1 MATTTHPRIAIIGG
15 GPGPLVLALTLYRR
29 GIPSTVYKR
38 DTSVDSRAHI
48 GGMLDLKYESG
59 QRALSENGL
68 EETFARN
75 SRPEAATIPGY
86 DSAGN
91 VPFVQDPDP
100 NRNPKDISPE
110 IDRSVLRKILLD
122 AIPSDAV
129 KWGHA
134 LASVR
139 DLGNGLRE
147 LTSANGNTAV
157 VDILVGADG
166 ANSRVRP
173 LVSAAVPTYTGV
185 TGAEISIAPEDT
197 KKPELQDAVELVGRG
212 SMFSWGPEKMFGS
225 QLNGDG
231 RIRTYAWFPAPTDWK
246 LPGDPAEA
254 RKVLL
259 EIVKDWTPSFRK
271 LIEHCDDNAIYQRPL
286 YRLPLDHKWEHVP
299 GVTILGDAAHLASP
313 SGGGE
318 GANLTML
325 DALELGIVLANA
337 INGGRSVEEREEAIA
352 VWEEERMTVAN
363 RIAVISDENL
373 QACVSPDAP
382 ASVPKAMAKF
392 VAEQKE
398 RQKA

>member
-1 MATTTHPRIAIIGG
+1 MAKPTYPRIAVIGG
-15 GPGPLVLALTLYRR
+15 GPGGLVLALTLYRH
-29 GIPSTVYKR
+29 GIPSTVYER
-38 DTSVDSRAHI
+38 DTSFDSRAHI

-59 QRALSENGL
+59 QRALRENGL
-68 EETFARN
+68 EETLACN
-75 SRPEAATIPGY
+75 SRPEAAAMRGY

-91 VPFVQDPDP
+91 VLFAQDPDP
-100 NRNPKDISPE
+100 NHDPKDISPE
-110 IDRSVLRKILLD
+110 IDRSVLRKILVD
-122 AIPSDAV
+122 AIPADAV

-139 DLGNGLRE
+139 DLGNGERE
-147 LTSANGNTAV
+147 LTFANGNATV

-231 RIRTYAWFPAPTDWK
+231 RIRTYAWFPTPADWK
-246 LPGDPAEA
+246 LPDDPTEA
-254 RKVLL
+254 
-259 EIVKDWTPSFRK
+259 PSFRK
-271 LIEHCDDNAIYQRPL
+271 LIEYCDDNATYQRPL

-313 SGGGE
+313 FGGGE
-318 GANLTML
+318 GANLAML
-325 DALELGIVLANA
+325 DALELGVILVNA
-337 INGGRSVEEREEAIA
+337 INSGRSVEEREEAIA
-352 VWEEERMTVAN
+352 AWEEERMTVAN

-382 ASVPKAMAKF
+382 ASVLKAMAKF
-392 VAEQKE
+392 TKEQKE
-398 RQKA
+398 RQTA

>member
-1 MATTTHPRIAIIGG
+1 MAKPTYPRIAVIGG
-15 GPGPLVLALTLYRR
+15 GPGGLVLALTLYRH
-29 GIPSTVYKR
+29 GIPSTVYER
-38 DTSVDSRAHI
+38 DTSFDSRAHI

-59 QRALSENGL
+59 QRALRENGL
-68 EETFARN
+68 EETFACN
-75 SRPEAATIPGY
+75 SRPEAAAMRGY

-91 VPFVQDPDP
+91 VLFAQDPDP
-100 NRNPKDISPE
+100 NHDPKDISPE
-110 IDRSVLRKILLD
+110 IDRSVLRKILVD
-122 AIPSDAV
+122 AIPADAV

-139 DLGNGLRE
+139 DLGNGERE
-147 LTSANGNTAV
+147 LTFANGNTTV
-157 VDILVGADG
+157 VDILDGADG

-231 RIRTYAWFPAPTDWK
+231 LIRTYAWFPAPADWK
-246 LPGDPAEA
+246 LPDEPAEV

-259 EIVKDWTPSFRK
+259 ELFKDWAPSFRK
-271 LIEHCDDNAIYQRPL
+271 LIEYCDDNTTYQRPL

-313 SGGGE
+313 
-318 GANLTML
+318 
-325 DALELGIVLANA
+325 
-337 INGGRSVEEREEAIA
+337 GRSVEEREEAIA
-352 VWEEERMTVAN
+352 AWEEERMTVAN

-382 ASVPKAMAKF
+382 ASVLKAMAKF
-392 VAEQKE
+392 TKEQKE
-398 RQKA
+398 RQTA